1 MLVLVLVFVLVIVI
15 VLVLVLVLAL
25 VIVLAALCAC
35 ACARGLLDNYRQAAD
50 CRLDGEL
57 DPNQNHHYL
66 RNEHLSALEK
76 STEDFSDISWSTN

>member
-1 MLVLVLVFVLVIVI
+1 MLVLVFVLVLVLVLVFVLM
-15 VLVLVLVLAL
+15 
-25 VIVLAALCAC
+25 LAALC

-50 CRLDGEL
+50 CSLDGEL

-76 STEDFSDISWSTN
+76 STEDFSSFCSL